1 MWTLLLLA
9 FVAVLALLLHA
20 DGWSNVLS
28 PARNDLVFAGRHQAY
43 GAYQLRRDH
52 QRVMAIALLTTIA
65 IVGLILGLPRLFAPS
80 SLGVAAPRQTGIIV
94 ELDKFA
100 AQATKPTAPQPQAQR
115 RSAKAP
121 RSQGQG
127 FVPIAVD
134 SSTAA
139 PVDTSTTSSNGTG
152 TTGSSTDSSSTAG
165 PTGGDGG
172 SGTHGG
178 TGSTGPMGMMAVEE
192 VPEYPGGMDALYRDL
207 GRWVDYPEIDRTAG
221 REGRVLVGF
230 VVDEEGRVGEVRV
243 ISGVSRSLDAEAV
256 RVVKRMP
263 KWKPG
268 RHGGKVVSVFYV
280 LPINF
285 KLGRN

>member
-1 MWTLLLLA
+1 MWLLLLL
-9 FVAVLALLLHA
+9 VLIAVPALLLHGN
-20 DGWSNVLS
+20 GWSNVLS
-28 PARNDLVFAGRHQAY
+28 SARNDLVFAGRNRAY
-43 GAYQLRRDH
+43 GAYRLRCDH
-52 QRVMAIALLTTIA
+52 QRVMAIALLATIA
-65 IVGLILGLPRLFAPS
+65 LVGLILGLPRLFAPPGP
-80 SLGVAAPRQTGIIV
+80 GVAAPRQTGIIV
-94 ELDKFA
+94 ELEKFA
-100 AQATKPTAPQPQAQR
+100 AQATKPTAPPPQAQR
-115 RSAKAP
+115 NSAKAP

-134 SSTAA
+134 STTAA
-139 PVDTSTTSSNGTG
+139 PVDSSTTASNGTG
-152 TTGSSTDSSSTAG
+152 TTAAPADSTAKAG
-165 PTGGDGG
+165 PTGGDG
-172 SGTHGG
+172 SGGTDGG
-178 TGSTGPMGMMAVEE
+178 TGTTGPMGMMAVEE

-207 GRWVDYPEIDRTAG
+207 GRWVDYPEIDRSAR

-263 KWKPG
+263 RWKPG
-268 RHGGKVVSVFYV
+268 RHGGRAVSVFYV